1 MYNRSGFATSMTH
14 ENQILKFFKTKQILG
29 SQDLKERDIPTV
41 YLSRMVDQ
49 GKLRRIGRGLYILPG
64 GDYDENQSLLEA
76 SQIVPKGV
84 ICLLSA
90 LRYHE
95 LTTQNPFNVWL
106 AIDRN
111 MAIPQLSTSMIRIM
125 RYSTSAYTSGIE
137 THKISGLTIQVYN
150 PSKTIADCFKYRNK
164 IGLDIALEALRDGW
178 RSKKTSMDEL
188 WHYAKICR
196 VSNIMRPYL
205 ETLV

>member
-1 MYNRSGFATSMTH
+1 LQHMAY
-14 ENQILKFFKTKQILG
+14 EEQILDLLKTRHII
-29 SQDLKERDIPTV
+29 SSRDLKERGLPTV
-41 YLSRMVDQ
+41 YLSRMVHQ
-49 GKLRRIGRGLYILPG
+49 GKLRKIGRGLYTLP
-64 GDYDENQSLLEA
+64 DSDHTENQSLLEA
-76 SQIVPKGV
+76 SQIAPNGV
-84 ICLLSA
+84 VCLLSA

-95 LTTQNPFNVWL
+95 LTTQNPLNVWL

-111 MAIPQLSTSMIRIM
+111 MAIPRINRSMIRIM
-125 RYSTSAYTSGIE
+125 RYSRSVYTSGIE
-137 THKISGLTIQVYN
+137 THRINGLTLKIYN

-178 RSKKTSMDEL
+178 RSKKTTMDEL

-196 VSNIMRPYL
+196 VSNVMRPYL